1 MTRAPIRLALIV
13 SALAVATPAA
23 AKAAPAGGSPFHR
36 CFRDTPSLQ
45 CAILKVPLDRSAR
58 VPGSVPLHVARAR
71 ARLRPGV
78 VRGAVIGLAGGP
90 GQSALPLFGDFAD
103 VLGPALRTRDLVVF
117 DQRGT
122 GLSGVLRCPT
132 LDRRRTGDPRKAVQ
146 ACGARLG
153 PARAF
158 YTTRDS
164 ADDIEAIRV
173 AEGVDKVTLYGTSY
187 GTKVALAYAQRY
199 PQHVERLVLD
209 SVVDLDGPD
218 PYYRDT
224 FAAMPRTLRDL
235 CAAEAC
241 TGITPDPVA
250 DVVALVKKLQA
261 GPLRGHVVGGDGR
274 NRLRRLGRTSIFDVL
289 LEGDF
294 DPRLRSDFPAAVR
307 SALRGDAAPLLRLA
321 RIAQVHEYFPPDPPR
336 VFSNALFT
344 ATTCEEGPLPWQ
356 PGTPFKNRWPLAVG
370 TAAGIPDAAFIPFD
384 RATGR
389 ASDTLR
395 LCAPWPTAGPGQP
408 VDARPLPDVPTLIV
422 GGAADLRT
430 PIENGRALAARLPH
444 ATVIEI
450 PKTGHSALDA
460 DLSGCALRSLDRF
473 FAGKPALSVCPR
485 PPRAI
490 QQLISEVLFPPS
502 PIPPR
507 STAELGSPRKLP
519 GRAGRTIRAAE
530 LAFRDAVYQI
540 LSSTFED
547 QFSRPVVRIG
557 GLRAGRLVAR
567 ERPRISL
574 RLDRYSYVP
583 GVWVSA
589 DLGDLSRKRLHLRV
603 GGRHASRGA
612 ITFDLRKNR
621 IRGRLGGHRVRLAL
635 MQEIDQAVGGLFVLR
650 SAFRGR
656 VTGRCCTAA
665 QVLTPP
671 R

>member
-1 MTRAPIRLALIV
+1 MARPAIPLALAV
-13 SALAVATPAA
+13 SALVL
-23 AKAAPAGGSPFHR
+23 AAPTGASAAGGSVPFHR

-45 CAILKVPLDRSAR
+45 CGIVSVPLDRSGA

-71 ARLRPGV
+71 ARIRPGQ

-90 GQSALPLFGDFAD
+90 GQSALPLFGDFGD
-103 VLGPALRTRDLVVF
+103 VLGPALRTRDLVIF

-122 GLSGVLRCPT
+122 GLSGVLRCRT
-132 LDRRRTGDPRKAVQ
+132 LDRRRTRNPAKAVQ
-146 ACGARLG
+146 ACAARLG

-224 FAAMPRTLRDL
+224 FAAVPRVLKEL
-235 CAAEAC
+235 CGPKDCA
-241 TGITPDPVA
+241 GITPDPVA
-250 DVVALVKKLQA
+250 DIAALVKKLQG
-261 GPLRGHVVGGDGR
+261 GPLRGFVVGGDGK
-274 NRLRRLGRTSIFDVL
+274 RRMRSLGRTSIFDVL

-321 RIAQVHEYFPPDPPR
+321 RIARVHDYFPPDPPR

-344 ATTCEEGPLPWQ
+344 ATTCQEGPLPW
-356 PGTPFKNRWPLAVG
+356 PPATPFKNRWPIAVG
-370 TAAGIPDAAFIPFD
+370 GAAAIPDAAFSPFD

-395 LCAPWPTAGPGQP
+395 LCAPWPTAPP
-408 VDARPLPDVPTLIV
+408 VPAPDDRPLPDVPTFIV
-422 GGAADLRT
+422 GGAGDLRT

-444 ATVIEI
+444 ATVMEI

-460 DLSGCALRSLDRF
+460 DLSGCALRALDRF
-473 FAGKPALSVCPR
+473 FADKPALPACPR
-485 PPRAI
+485 PSRNVER
-490 QQLISEVLFPPS
+490 LIAEVLFPPS

-507 STAELGSPRKLP
+507 STAELGAPRSLP

-540 LSSTFED
+540 VSSTFED
-547 QFSRPVVRIG
+547 QFNNPVVRVG

-567 ERPRISL
+567 EEPHVSL

-589 DLGDLSRKRLHLRV
+589 DLGNLQRKRLHLRI
-603 GGRHASRGA
+603 GGRHAARGSV
-612 ITFDLRKNR
+612 TFDLRKNR
-621 IRGRLGGHRVRLAL
+621 IRGRIGGRRVHLRL
-635 MQEIDQAVGGLFVLR
+635 MQEIDQAVGGLYVLR
-650 SAFRGR
+650 SAYRASSA
-656 VTGRCCTAA
+656 GRCCSAG
-665 QVLTPP
+665 QVLGPP